1 MRLLNGF
8 YGLQLGWNRRNL
20 LFRCSFFSCW
30 SQFFVLLLGQKNG
43 RSPPATLEEIFKR
56 GQEQTILFA
65 WKNEWGNN
73 GKGFIRRRSRMSNRP
88 GRHGGGRPL
97 QRRRDSND
105 VSTTTFHLGRN
116 HENFYLKSLES
127 IGF

>member
-1 MRLLNGF
+1 MTTRRAQNEAKKKG
-8 YGLQLGWNRRNL
+8 QDALGKR
-20 LFRCSFFSCW
+20 
-30 SQFFVLLLGQKNG
+30 
-43 RSPPATLEEIFKR
+43 PKR